1 MKKHLTILIAFICFS
16 ACGQTAKSVD
26 PDKVKLNNVCDKFMK
41 EFQEGKTSDA
51 LQLLK
56 RNSVMAVSAIDT
68 LEVTIKNQ
76 LDQVL
81 PAYGKMISSEFIVE
95 RNIKDFISQ
104 RLYILRF
111 EKYYL
116 QFQFTL
122 YKTNGGWKITS
133 FNYKED
139 LLEVLN

>member
-1 MKKHLTILIAFICFS
+1 LSKINGYLTQPNK
-16 ACGQTAKSVD
+16 GWTV
-26 PDKVKLNNVCDKFMK
+26 
-41 EFQEGKTSDA
+41 GY
-51 LQLLK
+51 
-56 RNSVMAVSAIDT
+56 IDT

-95 RNIKDFISQ
+95 RNVKDFISQ

>member
-1 MKKHLTILIAFICFS
+1 MKKYLTIFIAFICFT
-16 ACGQTAKSVD
+16 ACGQTTKSVD
-26 PDKVKLNNVCDKFMK
+26 PDKEKLNNVCDKFMN

-51 LQLLK
+51 MLLLK

-76 LDQVL
+76 LDQIL

-122 YKTNGGWKITS
+122 YKTNVGWKITN
-133 FNYKED
+133 FKYKED
-139 LLEVLN
+139 LLEILY